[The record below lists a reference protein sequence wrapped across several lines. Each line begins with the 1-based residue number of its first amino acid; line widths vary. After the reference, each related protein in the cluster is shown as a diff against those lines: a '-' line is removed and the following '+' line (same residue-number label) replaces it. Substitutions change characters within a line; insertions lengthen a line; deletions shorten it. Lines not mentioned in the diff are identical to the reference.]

1 MLLLRTKQICAHCV
15 MSGGEQEILLKYVN
29 NVKETSDVS
38 LFEIMK
44 PFTSKFIAEH
54 MHATLAILE
63 KTKRKKFK
71 FDIIT
76 GIYPNAFK
84 HYYIDEN
91 KEEHIEECL
100 VNVNVKI
107 AKEKPLT
114 FDEKVELLTNFIK
127 TNKKEPSPGD
137 MFNGFDVGRFYNT
150 TLIGKA
156 RGEQIEDIVERFL

>member
-1 MLLLRTKQICAHCV
+1 
-15 MSGGEQEILLKYVN
+15 MSSSEQEILLKYVN
-29 NVKETSDVS
+29 TINETSDTS

-54 MHATLAILE
+54 MHSTLAALE

-76 GIYPNAFK
+76 GSYPNSFK
-84 HYYIDEN
+84 HYYIDEH
-91 KEEHIEECL
+91 KEEHIDECL
-100 VNVNVKI
+100 VNVSVKT

-114 FDEKVELLTNFIK
+114 FDEKVELLTNYIK

-137 MFNGFDVGRFYNT
+137 TFNGFDVGKFYNM
-150 TLIGKA
+150 TLVGKM
-156 RGEQIEDIVERFL
+156 RGEQIEGIVERFL

>member
-1 MLLLRTKQICAHCV
+1 

-29 NVKETSDVS
+29 SVKETNDVS

-54 MHATLAILE
+54 MHATLASLE

-71 FDIIT
+71 FEILT
-76 GIYPNAFK
+76 GIYPNAFR

-91 KEEHIEECL
+91 KEEHIEDCM
-100 VNVNVKI
+100 VNVNVKTV
-107 AKEKPLT
+107 KEKPLT

-127 TNKKEPSPGD
+127 TYKKEPSPGD
-137 MFNGFDVGRFYNT
+137 MFNNFDVGKFYNM
-150 TLIGKA
+150 TLMGKV
-156 RGEQIEDIVERFL
+156 RGEQIESIVEKFL